1 MFKLSAASST
11 LASSSGGRVKV
22 MATWLPFMRLV
33 LAGAAAGLV
42 AVASGAALM
51 KASALLAA
59 GRRVMLPIFD
69 VLLMLF

>member
-1 MFKLSAASST
+1 
-11 LASSSGGRVKV
+11 
-22 MATWLPFMRLV
+22 
-33 LAGAAAGLV
+33 LV